1 VGSGLVMDVV
11 HTTHELEEVVTCKSH
26 RKGTTALQER
36 EQVGTRAV
44 LQDNVRYVFPCV

>member
-1 VGSGLVMDVV
+1 MGSGLVMDVI
-11 HTTHELEEVVTCKSH
+11 HTTHELEEVVTCQSH
-26 RKGTTALQER
+26 GKGTTALQER